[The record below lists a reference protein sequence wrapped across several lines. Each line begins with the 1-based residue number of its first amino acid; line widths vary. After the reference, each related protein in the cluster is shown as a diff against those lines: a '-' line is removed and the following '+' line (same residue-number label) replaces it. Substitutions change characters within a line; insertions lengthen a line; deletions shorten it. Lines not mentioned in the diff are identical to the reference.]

1 MPFKSEFDH
10 KAYWMVLVRGLTG
23 ALLGSTPGV
32 VYVVATQATLTN
44 DVFGS
49 QCILIG
55 ALAGSMIM
63 GLAAHA
69 GVMNAA
75 IKSRGTG
82 PGKPRTLKDYQQ
94 VDALP
99 VIPPA
104 SKPAEPPQET
114 VQTRPVETPPPAP
127 PVVETPKVEEAK
139 PAVEEHRPVSFE
151 DFDHQ
156 PDVAR

>member
-1 MPFKSEFDH
+1 MPLKNEFDH
-10 KAYWMVLVRGLTG
+10 KSYWMVLVRGLTG
-23 ALLGSTPGV
+23 ALLGSIPGV

-55 ALAGSMIM
+55 ALIGSLIM

-69 GVMNAA
+69 GAMNAA

-82 PGKPRTLKDYQQ
+82 PGKPRTLKAYQQ
-94 VDALP
+94 VETMP

-104 SKPAEPPQET
+104 SKPEEPRREVVQEKPAP
-114 VQTRPVETPPPAP
+114 VQPAVLPSVESPKPVVSP
-127 PVVETPKVEEAK
+127 PVVTEPK
-139 PAVEEHRPVSFE
+139 PVPFE
-151 DFDHQ
+151 NFDH
-156 PDVAR
+156 PDSTAR